1 MQPEGLGIVGF
12 YFISSDARVLRS
24 EGKAKEWYLPFSVG
38 AREKILLGCF
48 LRIQWTFFPGWLEE
62 S

>member
-1 MQPEGLGIVGF
+1 MGF

-24 EGKAKEWYLPFSVG
+24 EDKAKEWYLPFSVG